1 MGTHSVRWTRTLV
14 ALAWVM
20 ACGSAPESE
29 TYQVRGVVQEVQPDY
44 DQVVIEHEDIPGLM
58 PSMTMNFDVAEPGM
72 LEALEPGQ
80 AVVFQLEASPQSYRI
95 VEIAALGGA
104 GTVGDGPRV
113 ADLALEA
120 DPAPP
125 FELVDQDGQ
134 ALALADLRGKVVLLD
149 FIYTRCPGPCPSQ
162 TGFLASVQRA
172 LTASER
178 DRVAFVSI
186 SFDPARDTPDALRSY
201 AEARGA
207 DLSGWAF
214 VTGAPEVVGPVLDA
228 YGVATQPAEKGDID
242 HLLVTF
248 VIDGEGEIARR
259 YVGTSHERGDLLR
272 DIRRLLADGDH
283 TG

>member
-1 MGTHSVRWTRTLV
+1 MHWTRMV
-14 ALAWVM
+14 AALALVS

-58 PSMTMNFDVAEPGM
+58 PAMTMNFDVAEPGL

-80 AVVFQLEASPQSYRI
+80 AVVFELEASPQSYRI
-95 VEIAALGGA
+95 VEISALGAA
-104 GTVGDGPRV
+104 GTAGDGPRV

-125 FELVDQDGQ
+125 FDLVDQDG
-134 ALALADLRGKVVLLD
+134 LPLSLADLRGKVVLLD

-162 TGFLASVQRA
+162 TGFLASVQRS
-172 LTASER
+172 LTPAER
-178 DRVAFVSI
+178 ERVAFVSI
-186 SFDPARDTPDALRSY
+186 SFDPARDTPAALRSY

-207 DLSGWAF
+207 DLSGWSF
-214 VTGAPEVVGPVLDA
+214 VTGAPEVVAPVLDA

-248 VIDGEGEIARR
+248 VIDGGGEIARR
-259 YVGTSHERGDLLR
+259 YVGTSHEQADLLR
-272 DIRRLLADGDH
+272 DIRRLLERGAE